1 MQLPAAIQDAGG
13 FCLVREAPTSRYV
26 FMSERRAPLSARL
39 AVAGH
44 AVKPDEDQNGT
55 AHPRSN
61 HEIWKG
67 LQATRSAYV
76 YAVLV
81 DGVVRY
87 VGKGR
92 NGRMYS
98 HLIEAKRSAARC
110 APDRSVRH
118 GAAECP

>member
-1 MQLPAAIQDAGG
+1 M
-13 FCLVREAPTSRYV
+13 
-26 FMSERRAPLSARL
+26 ARHTQG
-39 AVAGH
+39 A
-44 AVKPDEDQNGT
+44 T
-55 AHPRSN
+55 TRSGRVC
-61 HEIWKG
+61 KRPG
-67 LQATRSAYV
+67 SSTRSAYV